1 MRRLLFQVSLFC
13 LALSWIPSFAQ
24 SGPAVV
30 SIESLSQNPRTFDGR
45 LVSVRASLVF
55 GWEGDNFLYD
65 TTGVGPDKT
74 LPHHKPSVWFYCKP
88 GYEKIVYSAVPYNV
102 RPVRG
107 TFVGY
112 FHFVPK
118 QKGRI
123 KDVFDPGPL
132 QLEVIG
138 VTSVDPP
145 PTKPT

>member
-24 SGPAVV
+24 SGPTVV

-55 GWEGDNFLYD
+55 GWAGDNFLYD
-65 TTGVGPDKT
+65 TTAVRPDKA
-74 LPHHKPSVWFYCKP
+74 LPHNKPSVWIYCKP
-88 GYEKIVYSAVPYNV
+88 GYEKIVSRAVPYTV
-102 RPVRG
+102 LPVRG
-107 TFVGY
+107 VFVGY

-132 QLEVIG
+132 QLEVIN